1 MFGGSVDF
9 FLKPILGDQTQKKQ
23 SMVNLED
30 EKAGTWKWCFGSD
43 DWKTWS
49 IFRWSSGSMLVFE
62 AVRKFGNP
70 SKLGGGNS
78 NMFLYVRP
86 EPWGNDSQF
95 DETAYFSNGWE
106 KTSTVENQHGR
117 KTRSCIY
124 FKNCGCWYRLII
136 VDHTEMKALHNVPWK
151 AE

>member
-1 MFGGSVDF
+1 M
-9 FLKPILGDQTQKKQ
+9 KK
-23 SMVNLED
+23 LEPEND
-30 EKAGTWKWCFGSD
+30 ALVQMIEQPGP
-43 DWKTWS
+43 
-49 IFRWSSGSMLVFE
+49 SSGSMLVFE

-136 VDHTEMKALHNVPWK
+136 VDHTEMKALHNVP
-151 AE
+151 